1 MNDAP
6 DPIIGEVEAYRAF
19 EVVNDHLDSVGLGAH
34 RWTPGTNRARCH
46 LAGKHLGSRTVW
58 VNDPDDPTGL
68 AEREEEALS
77 AHGRIPA
84 VNCSCGFYVFKDESA
99 CRAEFGEHP
108 SVVIGRVLI
117 WGRAIE
123 HAEGYRAEHARITA
137 LITEDVAA
145 IAPLLNTY
153 GVEAVRPRTK
163 AEEGLTTA
171 YLVRVDGDTVKLD
184 VPVRDS
190 TEVIGVFTV
199 APGVEIPEPVA
210 RVTARFTPDRVIT
223 EFRSDPDDEDG

>member
-6 DPIIGEVEAYRAF
+6 EPLIGEVEAFRAF
-19 EVVNDHLDSVGLGAH
+19 EVVNHHLESVGLGAH

-46 LAGKHLGSRTVW
+46 LAGRRQASRTVW

-68 AEREEEALS
+68 AERKEEALS
-77 AHGRIPA
+77 SHGRIPA
-84 VNCSCGFYVFKDESA
+84 VSCSCGFYVFKDESA
-99 CRAEFGEHP
+99 CRAEFGAHP
-108 SVVIGRVLI
+108 HVIIGKVVI

-123 HAEGYRAEHARITA
+123 HGAGYRAEFARITA
-137 LITEDVAA
+137 IITDVPASVGSV
-145 IAPLLNTY
+145 LNTY
-153 GVEAVRPRTK
+153 GIEALRPRTK

-190 TEVIGVFTV
+190 DEVIGLFTV
-199 APGVEIPEPVA
+199 APGIEIPEPVA
-210 RVTARFTPDRVIT
+210 HITARFTPDRTIT
-223 EFRSDPDDEDG
+223 EFRVDADDA

>member
-19 EVVNDHLDSVGLGAH
+19 EIVNGHLESVGLGAH

-46 LAGKHLGSRTVW
+46 LAGKHLSSRTVW

-68 AEREEEALS
+68 AERKEQALS
-77 AHGRIPA
+77 SHGRIPA
-84 VNCSCGFYVFKDESA
+84 VSCSCGFYVFKDESA
-99 CRAEFGEHP
+99 CRAEFGGHP
-108 SVVIGRVLI
+108 NVVLGRVVI

-123 HAEGYRAEHARITA
+123 HSEGYRAEYARITA
-137 LITEDVAA
+137 LITEDAA
-145 IAPLLNTY
+145 PIAPVLNAY
-153 GVEAVRPRTK
+153 GIEPVGPRTK

-171 YLVRVDGDTVKLD
+171 YLVRVDGHTVKLD

-190 TEVIGVFTV
+190 DEVIGVFTV
-199 APGVEIPEPVA
+199 AAGVEIPEPVA
-210 RVTARFTPDRVIT
+210 RITARFTPDRVIT
-223 EFRSDPDDEDG
+223 EIREDTDQDG